1 MPLRFDNPLYE
12 GNLLFDSTLNFPAG
26 GQGQTIS
33 VDINENINLKWGATH
48 ELAVTTPDGA
58 ATLAGVTL
66 IEPTGWEYITF
77 DGSTLDP
84 ATTESF
90 QEYTPADLG
99 ITLAAGDLIAI
110 QSNAAITDLRT
121 DGTFLVSPAQDI
133 AANPYKIWD
142 DSAATWSAL
151 STFSITDLG
160 EFVPPDDLIIP
171 PEYRYSV
178 GKVGYYLVKNNLI
191 TRPAIVDVIAGGDS
205 VVAGGDNVVITSSTG
220 VAVGNVNEAVYDWLV
235 EIGIEGGNINDMMY
249 NYLEGLGY
257 TGTMNTKYYKWRQDP

>member
-1 MPLRFDNPLYE
+1 V
-12 GNLLFDSTLNFPAG
+12 LLT
-26 GQGQTIS
+26 
-33 VDINENINLKWGATH
+33 
-48 ELAVTTPDGA
+48 
-58 ATLAGVTL
+58 
-66 IEPTGWEYITF
+66 EPTGWEYITF
-77 DGSTLDP
+77 NGATLDP

-110 QSNAAITDLRT
+110 QSNPAITELRT

-142 DSAATWSAL
+142 DNAGTWSAL

-171 PEYRYSV
+171 PEFRYSV
-178 GKVGYYLVKNNLI
+178 GKIGYYLVKNNLI
-191 TRPAIVDVIAGGDS
+191 TGDS
-205 VVAGGDNVVITSSTG
+205 ET
-220 VAVGNVNEAVYDWLV
+220 VGNVNEAVYYWLV
-235 EIGIEGGNINDMMY
+235 ETGVEGGNINDMMY

-257 TGTMNTKYYKWRQDP
+257 TGTINTKYYKWRQDP